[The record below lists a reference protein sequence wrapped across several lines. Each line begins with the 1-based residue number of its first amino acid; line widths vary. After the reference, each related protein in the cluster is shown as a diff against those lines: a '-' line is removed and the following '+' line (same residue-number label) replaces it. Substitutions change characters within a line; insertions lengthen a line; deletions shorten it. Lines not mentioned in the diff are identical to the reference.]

1 MPIHSIMIATEG
13 EVVSFD
19 PHSGDPRS
27 VGGLDGQRPTCLADD
42 EGSGR
47 AWCGTRR
54 GGVFRSDDGGRSW
67 TLAGLEGEEITAVAC
82 DPSGV
87 LWVGTEPS
95 ALWWSEDGG
104 ASWERSEGLL
114 ELPSSPEWAFPPR
127 PDTHHVRWIAS
138 HPERPGHLWLAIE
151 AGALVST
158 PDGGRSWRDRVA
170 GGPWDTHELAIHPA
184 RPDALRVAAG
194 DGYFESPD
202 GGGTW
207 TTPRRGLE
215 VGYLRSIAIDP
226 GSPDVIVVS
235 GATGPQT
242 TYVAGR
248 SDGRV
253 YRRDARAGGDSPWER
268 IAAGWAEPP
277 NTIAPLLL
285 SGTQPGELW
294 AADERGLHRSED
306 GGQSWSRLAGYPRG
320 RPDHLRGIAGVG

>member
-1 MPIHSIMIATEG
+1 M
-13 EVVSFD
+13 
-19 PHSGDPRS
+19 
-27 VGGLDGQRPTCLADD
+27 
-42 EGSGR
+42 
-47 AWCGTRR
+47 
-54 GGVFRSDDGGRSW
+54 
-67 TLAGLEGEEITAVAC
+67 
-82 DPSGV
+82 
-87 LWVGTEPS
+87 
-95 ALWWSEDGG
+95 
-104 ASWERSEGLL
+104 
-114 ELPSSPEWAFPPR
+114 
-127 PDTHHVRWIAS
+127 
-138 HPERPGHLWLAIE
+138 
-151 AGALVST
+151 ST

-184 RPDALRVAAG
+184 RPDTLRVAAG

-235 GATGPQT
+235 GATGPRT

-253 YRRDARAGGDSPWER
+253 YRRDARAVGDSPWER

-285 SGTQPGELW
+285 AGTQPGELW

-306 GGQSWSRLAGYPRG
+306 GGQSWSRLASYPRG
-320 RPDHLRGIAGVG
+320 RPNHLRGIAGVG